1 MHPPPAPRSE
11 APKLLSVCR
20 DDIQVGWQCSAV
32 EDGSCA
38 KGRAGGTKRSG
49 GVGGGGGS
57 STWPEAQDK
66 HGLEVRVVRRQCL
79 GAQAVWAY
87 DH

>member
-1 MHPPPAPRSE
+1 M
-11 APKLLSVCR
+11 
-20 DDIQVGWQCSAV
+20 QCSGRWV
-32 EDGSCA
+32 LRRG
-38 KGRAGGTKRSG
+38 KGWWYQEKWGRW
-49 GVGGGGGS
+49 GGGES

-79 GAQAVWAY
+79 GTQAVWAY

>member
-1 MHPPPAPRSE
+1 MQWKMGLAPRE
-11 APKLLSVCR
+11 GLVVPR
-20 DDIQVGWQCSAV
+20 EVGAL
-32 EDGSCA
+32 
-38 KGRAGGTKRSG
+38 
-49 GVGGGGGS
+49 GGGGGS